1 MSFVLILQSSQ
12 LKFVKGLGFFGV
24 GVGGGGWVGSWAVLV
39 PWVWGGRVG
48 STRGHGVSGPGAG
61 EAADGVAFAVLWLF
75 TSSLSH
81 YLFNSGGGLIK

>member
-1 MSFVLILQSSQ
+1 MFFFIPWGWGVRE
-12 LKFVKGLGFFGV
+12 LGSAGSGV
-24 GVGGGGWVGSWAVLV
+24 AGSVAS
-39 PWVWGGRVG
+39 GAMG
-48 STRGHGVSGPGAG
+48 SEGQGPG

>member
-1 MSFVLILQSSQ
+1 MSFVLILQSLE
-12 LKFVKGLGFFGV
+12 LKLVKGFFFFLRV
-24 GVGGGGWVGSWAVLV
+24 GGGWVGWKLAVLMYQ
-39 PWVWGGRVG
+39 VWGGQVSG
-48 STRGHGVSGPGAG
+48 TWGHGVSRPGAG